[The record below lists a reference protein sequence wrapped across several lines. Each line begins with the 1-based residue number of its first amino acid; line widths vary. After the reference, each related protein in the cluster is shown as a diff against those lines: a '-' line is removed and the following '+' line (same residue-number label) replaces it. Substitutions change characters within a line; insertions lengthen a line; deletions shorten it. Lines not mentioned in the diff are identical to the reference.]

1 MNIKLPKRSGAAPL
15 MLNDARQVTV
25 IGANGAGK
33 SRFCQKLLQN
43 AGDKAYRMSALK
55 GILSE
60 NYHNVMPGSIEDQ
73 YNKKMEQNPLIGG
86 KATTEFERMLLML
99 MSDEFVE
106 LLAYKASVRL
116 DGANPEPPRT
126 KLDTLV
132 RNWQAIFPK
141 NKILRQSGKLLFTND
156 SGEEPYGMLRLSD
169 GEKAALYYIGATL
182 YAPQNAVVLVDS
194 PETFIHRSIMQTM
207 WNVIEEMRPDCSFVY
222 STHDIEFASSRIAN
236 TCIWIKCYDVEHESW
251 DYEFVNPNDTFND
264 ELYYDLLGSRK
275 PILFIEGDNVHS
287 IDSKLYPLVFTQYT
301 VKPMGSCNKVIEATR
316 TFNELKS
323 FHNLDGRGIVDR
335 DRRDD
340 KEVYYLRAKRV
351 FVPNVAEVENI
362 LLIEDVVRAV
372 ARYCH
377 KDADNVF
384 SRVKRVIVNMF
395 RAAQTEQALE
405 HVRHRVKRNVEVRID
420 KRFEDINALEKH
432 MVFLI
437 NEIKPREMYDAI
449 CAQFKKYAD
458 DADYAM
464 ILKVFNEKTMLT
476 QCGVAQLCGLQ
487 NKEAYLNTILKILK
501 HEGQGATIIRNAIM
515 KCFGVGEDS
524 EVAGVNKIED
534 GKRQ

>member
-1 MNIKLPKRSGAAPL
+1 MMITLPKRSVGAPL
-15 MLNDARQVTV
+15 QLNDARQVTV

-33 SRFCQKLLQN
+33 SRFCQRMLQE

-60 NYHNVMPGSIEDQ
+60 NYHNTMPGSIEEQ
-73 YNKKMEQNPLIGG
+73 YNKKLAQNPLVGG
-86 KATTEFERMLLML
+86 KASTEFERLMVML

-106 LLAYKASVRL
+106 LLAYKAQLRL
-116 DGANPEPPRT
+116 DGINSEPPRT

-132 RNWQAIFPK
+132 RNWQAIFPR
-141 NKILRQSGKLLFTND
+141 NKILRESGRLLFTND
-156 SGEEPYGMLRLSD
+156 SGDEPYGTLRLSD

-182 YAPQNAVVLVDS
+182 YAPRQAVVLVDA
-194 PETFIHRSIMQTM
+194 PETFIHRSIMQSM
-207 WNVIEEMRPDCSFVY
+207 WNVIEEMRPDCTFVY

-236 TCIWIKCYDVEHESW
+236 TCIWIKNYDVEHESW
-251 DYEFVNPNDTFND
+251 DYEFVNPNDTFNE
-264 ELYYDLLGSRK
+264 ELYFDLLGSRK

-316 TFNELKS
+316 TFNELRS

-335 DRRDD
+335 DRRDEN
-340 KEVYYLRAKRV
+340 EVRYLRAKRV

-372 ARYCH
+372 ARFCQ
-377 KDADNVF
+377 KDADRVFAKVRRNV
-384 SRVKRVIVNMF
+384 VNMF
-395 RAAQTEQALE
+395 RGMQKEQALE

-420 KRFEDINALEKH
+420 KRFADISALEKH
-432 MVFLI
+432 MVYLI
-437 NEIKPREMYDAI
+437 NEIKPREMYDDL
-449 CAQFKKYAD
+449 CAKFKKYAD
-458 DADYAM
+458 DGDYAS
-464 ILKVFNEKTMLT
+464 ILRVFNEKTMLT

-487 NKEAYLNTILKILK
+487 NKDAYINTILRILK
-501 HEGQGATIIRNAIM
+501 YDGPESANVRMAIM
-515 KCFGVGEDS
+515 RCFGVDDADGEA
-524 EVAGVNKIED
+524 AGNNRK
-534 GKRQ
+534 